1 VATATSGPWTATMTF
16 ATQAQGDLFVRYQA
30 TQDSIRGLKSALQ
43 AALIAGTM
51 TAEEYADKRSCLM
64 DLFRQNEALWDSQG
78 ASVRWLQVEPI
89 EEITP

>member
-1 VATATSGPWTATMTF
+1 M
-16 ATQAQGDLFVRYQA
+16 Q
-30 TQDSIRGLKSALQ
+30 
-43 AALIAGTM
+43 
-51 TAEEYADKRSCLM
+51 EEYADKRACLM